1 MDEEEIL
8 RSLDDENE
16 ENEESIT
23 CNTNRSEMD
32 KNFLIS
38 VSVEGI
44 SSFLSKMEKIQN
56 VEKDERK
63 LVRLLLV
70 ATKNSGL
77 VKSSET
83 EKDLQKREMKLEKK
97 FTEMRCSGIHY
108 VNVGKVWHQV
118 CSAQAAYN
126 IPVRKDI
133 LQLILQH
140 FWVSD
145 FKLNKSH
152 SAWQD
157 VNNI

>member
-83 EKDLQKREMKLEKK
+83 KKDLQKREMKLEKK
-97 FTEMRCSGIHY
+97 CTE
-108 VNVGKVWHQV
+108 
-118 CSAQAAYN
+118 
-126 IPVRKDI
+126 
-133 LQLILQH
+133 
-140 FWVSD
+140 SD
-145 FKLNKSH
+145 VL
-152 SAWQD
+152 
-157 VNNI
+157 VYIM